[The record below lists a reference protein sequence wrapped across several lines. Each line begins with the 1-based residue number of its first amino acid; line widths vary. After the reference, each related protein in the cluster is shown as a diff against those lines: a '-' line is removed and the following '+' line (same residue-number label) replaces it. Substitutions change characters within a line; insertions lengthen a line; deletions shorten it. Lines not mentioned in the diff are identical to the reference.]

1 MTTWMITSA
10 FFALCLH
17 GAIWFGANLKL
28 GSQQPL
34 TDTQLQMGF
43 ALAWMVG
50 ALAMW
55 RLSLPASRLHAVSTI
70 MLGALFVTLL
80 GNLGALGSFIA
91 RGVQLNENFLSAFA
105 LYRGLKVLLELVL
118 AVPSAILLQGLA
130 LTRAK
135 AA

>member
-1 MTTWMITSA
+1 M
-10 FFALCLH
+10 
-17 GAIWFGANLKL
+17 LK
-28 GSQQPL
+28 SRQPL

-55 RLSLPASRLHAVSTI
+55 RISPAATRLHAVSTV

-91 RGVQLNENFLSAFA
+91 RGIQLNGSFLSAF
-105 LYRGLKVLLELVL
+105 LIYRGLNVLLELAL

-135 AA
+135 TA